1 MRNSSA
7 QYRFMS
13 ESLESADRAFREI
26 ERDLEDTI
34 AKLKVTFKLESRRG
48 LLREIRI
55 LLAEADTVL
64 DSP

>member
-1 MRNSSA
+1 
-7 QYRFMS
+7 MS
-13 ESLESADRAFREI
+13 ESLESAGRAFREI

-34 AKLKVTFKLESRRG
+34 AKLKVTFGLESRRG

-55 LLAEADTVL
+55 LLAEADTML